1 MHAVSQIGIL
11 NSPAALYRTCCSLP
25 VFNRLSRGPSPV
37 RVRTGALY
45 WSTHNTA
52 AVLLLKMAY
61 WLLAACVLCAV
72 CSCALGDTSERL
84 LMFCLHKTY
93 YPTCQSVTSYRF
105 SSPFSPMLTHFTGI
119 NISSASSSVISGQ
132 DFLFSCSA
140 SPPRNL
146 TDLDVLIDNNVTNSD
161 RLTTISAS
169 SSNVDFKFAS
179 VTPQDNGLEFAC
191 SLDDN
196 GTVYNSENLAMEVIC
211 ELSVYRMCACSH
223 GRLLKQNTED
233 NAPDFLSV
241 ATA

>member
-1 MHAVSQIGIL
+1 
-11 NSPAALYRTCCSLP
+11 
-25 VFNRLSRGPSPV
+25 
-37 RVRTGALY
+37 
-45 WSTHNTA
+45 
-52 AVLLLKMAY
+52 MAY

-140 SPPRNL
+140 SPPLNL
-146 TDLDVLIDNNVTNSD
+146 TDLDVLIDNNVTTSD
-161 RLTTISAS
+161 RLTTISAD
-169 SSNVDFKFAS
+169 SSNVEFKFAS

-191 SLDDN
+191 SLDDS

-211 ELSVYRMCACSH
+211 ELSVYRVCACSH